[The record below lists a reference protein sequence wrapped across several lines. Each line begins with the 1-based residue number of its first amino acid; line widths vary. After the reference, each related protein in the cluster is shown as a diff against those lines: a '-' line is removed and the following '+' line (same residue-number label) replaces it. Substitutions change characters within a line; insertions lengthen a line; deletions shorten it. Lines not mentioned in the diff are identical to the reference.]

1 MDFESRFC
9 RRSFLHHS
17 GAVFT
22 GALLGTGL
30 SMAPG
35 STTWATESVGDKKPS
50 FRLALAS
57 YTLRRFP
64 LAQAIEMTK
73 RVGLKH
79 ICLKSFHLP
88 LDASSEQIHEVRKQV
103 AEAGLDLYAGGVITM
118 ANEQEVEQAF
128 AYAKEAGMRL
138 IVASPRPALL
148 PLVEKKVK
156 ESSVA
161 VAIHNHG
168 PGDKFFPT
176 PESVCEQVKDLDPRI
191 GLCMDV
197 GHTARI
203 GADPV
208 VDIRRFADRLLDLH
222 IKDVDVAAPQ
232 GKCVECGRGVLDLPG
247 ILKALIDIGYSGMV
261 AFEYEKDENDPLP
274 GLAESVGYV
283 RGVLD
288 TLLGIQDRSVQLG

>member
-1 MDFESRFC
+1 MNHDSSLSR
-9 RRSFLHHS
+9 RRFLHHTGAALG
-17 GAVFT
+17 GAV
-22 GALLGTGL
+22 LGSGL
-30 SMAPG
+30 SSSPTFASWSAEP
-35 STTWATESVGDKKPS
+35 TGDKKPA

-73 RVGLKH
+73 RVGLRH

-88 LDASSEQIHEVRKQV
+88 LDASSEQIREARRQV

-128 AYAKEAGMRL
+128 AYAKEAGMRV
-138 IVASPRPALL
+138 IVASPRPSLL
-148 PLVEKKVK
+148 SLVEKKVK
-156 ESSVA
+156 ETSIA

-176 PESVCEQVKDLDPRI
+176 PESVCEQVKNLDRRI

-208 VDIRRFADRLLDLH
+208 ADIRRFAERLLDIH
-222 IKDVDVAAPQ
+222 IKDVDVAAPA

-247 ILKALIDIGYSGMV
+247 ILKALIDVGYSGMV
-261 AFEYEKDENDPLP
+261 AFEYEKDENEPLP

-288 TLLGIQDRSVQLG
+288 TLLGIRDRTIQLS

>member
-1 MDFESRFC
+1 MDHRPLLH
-9 RRSFLHHS
+9 RREFLHQS
-17 GAVFT
+17 G
-22 GALLGTGL
+22 GALAAFVGAAVAGGQTALGF
-30 SMAPG
+30 
-35 STTWATESVGDKKPS
+35 ATVDPEKKKPS

-57 YTLRRFP
+57 YTLRKFP
-64 LAQAIEMTK
+64 LPQALEMTK

-88 LDASSEQIHEVRKQV
+88 LDASPEQIN
-103 AEAGLDLYAGGVITM
+103 EAKKLLADAGIDLYAGGVITM
-118 ANEQEVEQAF
+118 TNEQEVVQAF
-128 AYAKEAGMRL
+128 DYAKRAGMRL
-138 IVASPRPALL
+138 IVASPRPPLL
-148 PLVEKKVK
+148 PLVERKVQ
-156 ESSVA
+156 ETSIA

-176 PESVCEQVKDLDPRI
+176 PESVYEHVKGLDPRV

-208 VDIRRFADRLLDLH
+208 ADARRFANRLLDVH
-222 IKDVDVAAPQ
+222 IKDIDVASPT

-247 ILKALIDIGYSGMV
+247 FLRTLIDTGYGGMV
-261 AFEYEKDENDPLP
+261 SFEFEKDENDPLP

-288 TLLGIQDRSVQLG
+288 ALLGIQDRSIQLG